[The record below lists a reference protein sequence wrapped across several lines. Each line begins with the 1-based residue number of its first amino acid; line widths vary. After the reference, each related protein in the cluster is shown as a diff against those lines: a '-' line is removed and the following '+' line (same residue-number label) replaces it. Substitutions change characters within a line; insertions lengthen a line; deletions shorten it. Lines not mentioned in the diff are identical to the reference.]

1 MHLRHLRW
9 EASPEPHPFIVPARI
24 RAPESITPS
33 VSDCFLLQTS
43 FVVFVCIDYIMSS
56 GKSQVFLMKSFP
68 DFTGCRPVPR
78 SSPNMQQILH
88 QSAGSR
94 CLEAHRHTALLLLP
108 KLPHCALIWL
118 PYPAPGGKQI
128 SRAGSTPKTQDL
140 TPAAAEMTD
149 AIQELSFHRASEICF
164 RLSVRGW

>member
-56 GKSQVFLMKSFP
+56 NESQVFLMKKFSGFY
-68 DFTGCRPVPR
+68 GCRPVPR
-78 SSPNMQQILH
+78 PSPDMQQILH
-88 QSAGSR
+88 QSTGFR

-118 PYPAPGGKQI
+118 PYPAPVE
-128 SRAGSTPKTQDL
+128 SRSAGQ
-140 TPAAAEMTD
+140 AA
-149 AIQELSFHRASEICF
+149 HRHPGHDPSS
-164 RLSVRGW
+164 R